1 VSDYLQ
7 ISVAYV
13 GDSEQFQRD
22 LEVRVGTSVEE
33 SIDQSGV
40 LGRFPEIDLGVNKI
54 GIFGKLA
61 KLNQVPQ
68 DGDRIEIYRPLIA
81 DPKAAR
87 KQRAVDTKDAGKT
100 TAAA

>member
-1 VSDYLQ
+1 MSDYLQ

-13 GDSEQFQRD
+13 GASEQFQRD

-33 SIDQSGV
+33 SIEQSGV
-40 LGRFPEIDLGVNKI
+40 LARFPEIDLGVNKI

-87 KQRAVDTKDAGKT
+87 KQRAADTTGTGKT
-100 TAAA
+100 TATA